1 MLIEGLANSGP
12 MPILAEVMSFAAQ
25 RQRLLAHNIANIDT
39 PDFVPLDVSVGDFQA
54 NLREAV
60 KRRREATG
68 SEAGAFEPG
77 ETRELTR
84 GPGGGLVLKPRTQSG
99 NVLFHDRNSRDVE
112 RMMQALAE
120 NAGVFRAASE
130 LLRQHEGILRTAI
143 SQRV

>member
-1 MLIEGLANSGP
+1 
-12 MPILAEVMSFAAQ
+12 MPVLAEVMSFAAQ

-39 PDFVPLDVSVGDFQA
+39 PDFVPLDVSVADFQA
-54 NLREAV
+54 NLRDAV
-60 KRRREATG
+60 KKRREATG
-68 SEAGAFEPG
+68 SETGEFSPS

-84 GPGGGLVLKPRTQSG
+84 GPGGDLVLKPRTHSG

-120 NAGVFRAASE
+120 NSVVFRAASE
-130 LLRQHEGILRTAI
+130 LLRQHEGILRSAI